1 MNYTDLFNLQIMMFI
16 LMGIGYFLRKKE
28 IINKSGKLVLTEL
41 VINLILPSNIISAF
55 YIEFSKEILIKGFQI
70 MVISC
75 LIQIGCFILARTI
88 YQTYPKEK
96 KMVLQYGTICS
107 NAGFLGNPVAE
118 GIYGPIGL
126 LYASIYLIPQRII
139 MWSAG
144 VSFFTESSNRKTLVK
159 KVVTH
164 PCIIAVFIGIVFM
177 VSQIQLPIFLSNTID
192 RIGDCTTP
200 IVMLLIGSILAEANL
215 KSMVTKTTSL
225 YSILRL
231 VVIPALV
238 LIGCKIAD
246 VSAIVTGISTILA
259 AMPAGTTTVILAVKY
274 NGDEEFATKCVVLTT
289 ILSMVMIP
297 IWCVIIS
304 FLYQI

>member
-55 YIEFSKEILIKGFQI
+55 YIEFSKEILMKGFQI